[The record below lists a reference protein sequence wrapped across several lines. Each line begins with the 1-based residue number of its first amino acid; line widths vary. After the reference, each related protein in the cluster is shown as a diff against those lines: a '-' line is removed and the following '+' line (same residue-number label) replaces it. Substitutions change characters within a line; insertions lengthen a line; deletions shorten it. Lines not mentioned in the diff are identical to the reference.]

1 MKKAEKQQELEKL
14 LDAKERMEKGIILDG
29 KFDPE
34 LKRIVA
40 TWQQYS
46 GLKQEQKDLLKQDW
60 DAYFRMVQETRA
72 AKRFAAQGKAWKS
85 DNMKLVKGYGEK
97 AKEQQKNQDWELP
110 TPALEDPLFL
120 ENSQITIHYRYL
132 IGKINELQKEG
143 SDYATLGF

>member
-14 LDAKERMEKGIILDG
+14 LDAKENMEKGIVPGRIDY
-29 KFDPE
+29 E
-34 LKRIVA
+34 LKRTIA
-40 TWQQYS
+40 NWRQYAS
-46 GLKQEQKDLLKQDW
+46 LTQEQKDLLKQDW
-60 DAYFRMVQETRA
+60 DAYFKMVQDTKA

-97 AKEQQKNQDWELP
+97 AKEQQVNQAWELP

-120 ENSQITIHYRYL
+120 ENSQATIHYRYL
-132 IGKINELQKEG
+132 ISKINELQKEG